1 MRAITFAEYGG
12 PDVLKLSEVPV
23 PEPSPGQVRLAV
35 RAAGINPIDWK
46 IRGGGMAQNFP
57 VAFPHTPGL
66 EVAGVVDAVGED
78 AGLSVGEEVFGWS
91 QTGAYAEYAVGKT
104 LAPKPA
110 GLSWAD
116 AAALPVAGETSLRVL
131 NLLDVREGE
140 TLLIHGA
147 SGTVG
152 RFAAQ
157 VAVAKGLTV
166 LGTGGSRSLDDLKS
180 LGVIP
185 ILYGDGW
192 LERVREAAPGP
203 VDAVFDT
210 SGHGVLPGS
219 VELRGSQERIITIAD
234 AAAFE
239 LGLTF
244 STGGEQSR
252 EVLEGIAGWVTDRG
266 VTIAHGKSYPLA
278 EAAAA
283 QTESEGGHPGG
294 KLTLTVS

>member
-1 MRAITFAEYGG
+1 
-12 PDVLKLSEVPV
+12 V
-23 PEPSPGQVRLAV
+23 AV
-35 RAAGINPIDWK
+35 RAAGINPLDWK

-57 VAFPHTPGL
+57 VDFPHTPGF
-66 EVAGVVDAVGED
+66 EVAGVVDAVGEG
-78 AGLSVGEEVFGWS
+78 AGLAVGDEVFGWS
-91 QTGAYAEYAVGKT
+91 ETGSYAEYALGKT

-110 GLSWAD
+110 SLSWAD
-116 AAALPVAGETSLRVL
+116 AVALPVAGETSLRVL
-131 NLLDVREGE
+131 NLLEVREGE

-192 LERVREAAPGP
+192 MERVREAVTGS

-219 VELRGSQERIITIAD
+219 VELRGAKERIITIAD

-244 STGGEQSR
+244 SSGGEQSR

-278 EAAAA
+278 DAAAA

-294 KLTLTVS
+294 KLTLAVS